1 MPVFDQ
7 CDFDLLPGW
16 RWWCDGAYEP
26 PILADIICEQPLM
39 TGGEC
44 VELKF
49 KTKAP
54 RPWTHTHT
62 YNVSV
67 CCTETYIL
75 NKYDNSK

>member
-54 RPWTHTHT
+54 RPWTHTHIQCFCML
-62 YNVSV
+62 YRHIHI
-67 CCTETYIL
+67 EQI
-75 NKYDNSK
+75 